1 MNIIKTLILVVG
13 ILVFIGCDK
22 SDDTCLDKE
31 IYGNA
36 TINGYNH
43 IEAASA
49 QFVRTMKQSLSLNEF
64 NENCQQKSA
73 FHFSNIDL
81 LRTDTSYLSF
91 SPYIG
96 ISDFASLK
104 FRVYDGD
111 ATPVETYLLDSC
123 GYYCNWVVVESINS
137 DSTKVDGSFSVKLI
151 TSDDLIL
158 SGERDRWDDPSR
170 PDTLLFTGH
179 FSAVRND

>member
-1 MNIIKTLILVVG
+1 L
-13 ILVFIGCDK
+13 
-22 SDDTCLDKE
+22 
-31 IYGNA
+31 A
-36 TINGYNH
+36 
-43 IEAASA
+43 
-49 QFVRTMKQSLSLNEF
+49 LNEF
-64 NENCQQKSA
+64 NENCQPKSE
-73 FHFSNIDL
+73 FHFTNIDL
-81 LRTDTSYLSF
+81 LSKDTSYLSF

-123 GYYCNWVVVESINS
+123 GSNCNWVIVESINS
-137 DSTKVDGSFSVKLI
+137 DSTKVDGSFSVKLV

-170 PDTLLFTGH
+170 PDTLVFTGD